1 MMKFFVPI
9 CLGLML
15 LTWPAFASEGGTGL
29 MPPTPEPGTFSLG
42 LTGAALLGGYMIWRA
57 KRRFKQ
63 IDAEDQAGE
72 DGDHQ

>member
-15 LTWPAFASEGGTGL
+15 LTSPAFAGEGGTGL

-42 LTGAALLGGYMIWRA
+42 LTGAGCW
-57 KRRFKQ
+57 
-63 IDAEDQAGE
+63 AGI
-72 DGDHQ
+72 